1 MKYSDI
7 FCGFLKQAGYTHCF
21 CLQGGGIMHLIN
33 SAADCFTMVP
43 VVNEIAGAIASE
55 YFNNTESDKKAFL
68 LVTTGPGLTNTITGI
83 AGAFMESRDLLVIA
97 GQVKISDL
105 SMGEIRQRGIQECGG
120 ALITKHITKF
130 SDTMLEPWKADK
142 VFEIINIGLTPR
154 RGPVVVE
161 IPLNVSAMQIEERDF
176 LNAEYSFNQNLPK
189 CDEKK

>member
-83 AGAFMESRDLLVIA
+83 AGALFFNAFKNIFLKLQIR
-97 GQVKISDL
+97 
-105 SMGEIRQRGIQECGG
+105 GEIYMYTHLLGMIIRMRNILFYIYYMVEEK
-120 ALITKHITKF
+120 TKEVGLH
-130 SDTMLEPWKADK
+130 K
-142 VFEIINIGLTPR
+142 VKPILF
-154 RGPVVVE
+154 
-161 IPLNVSAMQIEERDF
+161 
-176 LNAEYSFNQNLPK
+176 
-189 CDEKK
+189 